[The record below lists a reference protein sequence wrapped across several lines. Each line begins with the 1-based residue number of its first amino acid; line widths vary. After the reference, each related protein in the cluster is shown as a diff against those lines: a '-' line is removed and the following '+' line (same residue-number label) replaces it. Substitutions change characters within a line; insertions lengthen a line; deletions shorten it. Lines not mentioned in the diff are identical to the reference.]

1 MLDVYVDAEQVVDR
15 SLLEKDKL
23 SYAVLFNVLGGTVK
37 KIITDHRRI
46 IIAHTAEVFPT
57 WIWAPDDVTEEEL
70 DIIYQEIRKEFTPIQ
85 DYRFNTKYEIAG
97 YLIKRFAEEEKITFQ
112 VSTNIAAYECLEP
125 KAPNKEVDGQLE
137 LMKKEDVELASR
149 MIREASLAIG
159 DRIVTEEESVEAA
172 KEQLERQ
179 CLYIWR
185 DAAGVPVAFC
195 DRNADDHYTKVSQ
208 VYTVPEARSKGY
220 AGRMIYEICTDIVA
234 CGQIPMLYAD
244 ADYAPS
250 NRCYQNIGFV
260 LKGKIATIEVEKN
273 IVK

>member
-1 MLDVYVDAEQVVDR
+1 MLDVYVEAEQVVDR
-15 SLLEKDKL
+15 SLLEQDKL
-23 SYAVLFNVLGGTVK
+23 SYAVLFNVLGGKVK
-37 KIITDHRRI
+37 KIMTDHKRI
-46 IIAHTAEVFPT
+46 IIAHTAAIFPT
-57 WIWAPDDVTEEEL
+57 WIWAPDDVTEKEL
-70 DIIYQEIRKEFTPIQ
+70 DIIYREIRDAFVPIQ
-85 DYRFNTKYEIAG
+85 DYRFNTKYEIAE
-97 YLIKRFAEEEKITFQ
+97 YLIKRFAEEKITLQ
-112 VSTNIAAYECLEP
+112 IATNIAAYECITP
-125 KAPNKEVDGQLE
+125 KAPNKQVDGQLE
-137 LMKKEDVELASR
+137 LMKKEDVELAAC
-149 MIREASLAIG
+149 MIREASVAIG
-159 DRIVTEEESVEAA
+159 DRIMTEEESIEAA
-172 KEQLERQ
+172 KEQLGRR

-260 LKGKIATIEVEKN
+260 LKGKIATIENVATY
-273 IVK
+273 